1 MHTKPMPRTQA
12 RPQHPNS
19 WVFHDGEFVRY
30 HDVRIGPMTHALHY
44 GTGCFTGFRA
54 FWNDAQQRLLLLQP
68 HAHYR
73 RLHRSARILT
83 LELPYDVDGL
93 VEVTVE
99 LLRRNEYRGDAYVRP
114 LVFKSGEMLDPKLAG
129 VPDSLLIYTTPMPSL
144 VRPGGLRCVVSS
156 WQRLPD
162 TAMPARAKA
171 TGAYLNSAL
180 ARTEALQRGAD
191 EAILLTAD
199 GHVSEGPTANI
210 FVVRDDVVITPPVT
224 DDILEG
230 ITRGLVIELLR
241 EDMGREVVE
250 RSVDRSELYSC
261 DEVFLCGTGTGVAAV
276 TEVDGRPVGEGEPG
290 PLEAELERR
299 YSAAVRGEDPARLG
313 WLVPV

>member
-1 MHTKPMPRTQA
+1 M
-12 RPQHPNS
+12 HPNS

-54 FWNDAQQRLLLLQP
+54 FWNEAQGRLLLLQP
-68 HAHYR
+68 HEHYR
-73 RLHRSARILT
+73 RLHRSARILS
-83 LELPYDVDGL
+83 LGLPYPVDEL
-93 VEVTVE
+93 VDVTVE
-99 LLRRNEYRGDAYVRP
+99 LMRRNEYRCDAYVRP
-114 LVFKSGEMLDPKLAG
+114 LVFKSGEVLDPKLAG
-129 VPDSLLIYTTPMPSL
+129 VPDSVLVYTTPMPSL

-156 WQRLPD
+156 WRRLPD
-162 TAMPARAKA
+162 TAVPARAKA

-180 ARTEALQRGAD
+180 ARTEALQHGAD

-199 GHVSEGPTANI
+199 GHVSEGPTANL
-210 FVVRDDVVITPPVT
+210 FLVGEGGVATPPVT

-230 ITRGLVIELLR
+230 ITRRLVIQLLR

-250 RSVDRSELYSC
+250 RSLDRSELYAC
-261 DEVFLCGTGTGVAAV
+261 EEVFLCGTGTGVAPV
-276 TEVDGRPVGEGEPG
+276 TEVDHRPVGGGAPG
-290 PLEAELERR
+290 PVAVELGRR